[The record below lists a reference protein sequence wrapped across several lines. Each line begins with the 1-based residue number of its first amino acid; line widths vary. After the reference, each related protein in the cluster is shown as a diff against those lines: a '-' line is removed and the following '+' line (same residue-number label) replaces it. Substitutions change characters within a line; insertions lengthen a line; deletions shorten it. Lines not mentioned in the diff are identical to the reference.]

1 MSDQKHTPLQAAM
14 ASLKANPQYQLLAKE
29 LEGLRSRCV
38 DQIMDE
44 STTDE
49 RRKELVIKAN
59 SIKAFIELPDD
70 LMEDEEI
77 NK

>member
-1 MSDQKHTPLQAAM
+1 
-14 ASLKANPQYQLLAKE
+14 
-29 LEGLRSRCV
+29 
-38 DQIMDE
+38 MDE